1 MENSYWVD
9 SHCHLYPDL
18 QEEVDQV
25 IKNAHAAN
33 IQVMLS
39 ICTDL
44 KEFPGIL
51 SLAEKE
57 PSVFCTIGA
66 HPHETSHH
74 TSLAIADFLEAT
86 VHPKVVGIGETGLD
100 FYYTHSPEEIQKES
114 FRVHVA
120 VHKATGLPLVI
131 HSRDGEADLLKILRD
146 ENVGPIN
153 GKAPGVIH
161 CFSGTEEFAFECL
174 DLGFYIS
181 ISGIVTFKKAD
192 FLRDIVKK
200 IPLERILV
208 ETDAPFLAPVPYR
221 GQRNEPA
228 FMIETAKCVADL
240 KGISFEELQTVTTE
254 NFHSLFWKVPRC
266 APER

>member
-1 MENSYWVD
+1 MDTSYWVD
-9 SHCHLYPDL
+9 SHCHLYPNL

-25 IKNAHAAN
+25 IKNAHGAN

-66 HPHETSHH
+66 HPHEASHH
-74 TSLAIADFLEAT
+74 TALTVDDFLKAAA
-86 VHPKVVGIGETGLD
+86 HPKVVGIGETGLD
-100 FYYTHSPEEIQKES
+100 YYYTHSPEEIQKEA
-114 FRVHVA
+114 FRVHITA
-120 VHKATGLPLVI
+120 HKATELPLVI
-131 HSRDGEADLLKILRD
+131 HSRDGEEDILSILRE
-146 ENVGPIN
+146 ENVGPLK
-153 GKAPGVIH
+153 GKSPGVIH
-161 CFSGTEEFAFECL
+161 CFSGTEPFAFACL

-181 ISGIVTFKKAD
+181 ISGIVTFKKSD
-192 FLRDIVKK
+192 LLREIVKK
-200 IPLERILV
+200 IPLEKILV

-240 KGISFEELQTVTTE
+240 KGVSFEELRGITTK
-254 NFHSLFWKVPRC
+254 NFHSLFWKVPSLNKTV
-266 APER
+266 